1 MKRIEKMNNKQ
12 IIGYLS
18 TLTIGI
24 FIGGYFSFDKNTINT
39 NNLKENNKQE
49 IKNHSINIKKIE
61 KIKLIT
67 KLPNFIKN
75 DLKEFGINAEN
86 LTKKNWE
93 DFLKSKQINNISIK
107 EVANVLKLK
116 PMAFTARYLPLSE
129 LQKLIDQGYDINEQ
143 NSRGNTILKDVIR
156 YKNYV
161 NKIKEFIEM
170 GGDLFVNI
178 NDDYKEDALSYAL
191 SSPQVDKY
199 HLMKYLKEEG
209 FTFKRK
215 HLHHLIKEKHSEY
228 LLEYLE
234 SVPKEKL
241 LNENKLYTIRRTIQK
256 SKDDVVEYLLNNKID
271 LSNYTLNRNDLF
283 MEAIYNKNL
292 SKESLEKILSNDKD
306 KDFTTS
312 YGSKPLFKAIQ
323 QGNSNAIEVLLKNKV
338 NIESVN
344 SKGENIYEKLEKSN
358 ISDFKKNKI
367 KNLIEKYSKH

>member
-1 MKRIEKMNNKQ
+1 MNKKQ
-12 IIGYLS
+12 ITIQVS
-18 TLTIGI
+18 IFIIGI
-24 FIGGYFSFDKNTINT
+24 FIGGYFFSSENTTNLNNFKEKINKKEVKN
-39 NNLKENNKQE
+39 EF
-49 IKNHSINIKKIE
+49 IKIKKIE
-61 KIKLIT
+61 KIKLVK
-67 KLPNFIKN
+67 KLPDFIKK
-75 DLKEFGINAEN
+75 DLEKFGINTSN
-86 LTKKNWE
+86 LKEE
-93 DFLKSKQINNISIK
+93 DWQNYLKRKQFNKISIK
-107 EVANVLKLK
+107 EVAKLFK
-116 PMAFTARYLPLSE
+116 LNPMKFTARYLPFSE

-143 NSRGNTILKDVIR
+143 NQLILKDVIK

-178 NDDYKEDALSYAL
+178 NDEHRDDALSYAL
-191 SSPQVDKY
+191 SSLQVDKY

-215 HLHHLIKEKHSEY
+215 HLPYLIQERHAKY

-234 SVPKEKL
+234 SVPREEL
-241 LNENKLYTIRRTIQK
+241 LNEDKHHTIRQTIAN
-256 SKDDVVEYLLNNKID
+256 SKDEVVDYLLNDKINLAD
-271 LSNYTLNRNDLF
+271 YNGNRSDLF
-283 MEAIYNKNL
+283 SLAIYNKNL
-292 SKESLEKILSNDKD
+292 SKESLEKIINKD
-306 KDFTTS
+306 KNEDFMTS
-312 YGSKPLFKAIQ
+312 NGSKHLFQAVS